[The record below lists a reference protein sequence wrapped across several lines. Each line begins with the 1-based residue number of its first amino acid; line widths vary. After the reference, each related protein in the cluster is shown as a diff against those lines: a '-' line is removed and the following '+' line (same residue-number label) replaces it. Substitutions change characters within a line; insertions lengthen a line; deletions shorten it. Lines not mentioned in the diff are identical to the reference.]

1 MTTRPIRSAAR
12 RPGAPI
18 ALLLVLGL
26 ALAACGGGNGNGN
39 GGGPSGYKLRTAIIN
54 ETSGP
59 IEVSLDGDA
68 PGEPSTVES
77 CRASLIT
84 YDQPDGDWVLTVNG
98 LPALESVNLEA
109 NLIARNLVAEVNLN
123 ADNTITINNLAAGAF
138 IQTPSQSGICN

>member
-12 RPGAPI
+12 RLAAPL

-26 ALAACGGGNGNGN
+26 VLAACGGGGGNGN
-39 GGGPSGYKLRTAIIN
+39 GATGFKLRTAIIN
-54 ETSGP
+54 ETAGP
-59 IEVSLDGDA
+59 IEVSLDGA
-68 PGEPSTVES
+68 EPGTPTTVES

-84 YDQPDGDWVLTVNG
+84 YDQPDSDWVLTVNG

-109 NLIARNLVAEVNLN
+109 NYIGRNLVVEVNLN
-123 ADNTITINNLAAGAF
+123 SDNTITINNIAAGAF